1 MKVFIIAVGNK
12 MPNWIQQGFNE
23 YIKRL
28 PHEISL
34 QLIEIKPEKRSS
46 GKTVEQLL
54 YSESERILAAL
65 PSACRM
71 IVLDE
76 HGHQWTTLE
85 FSQVIKQWLLDSNA
99 IAFVIG
105 GADGLHPN
113 LKRIAHKTFA
123 LSHLTLPH
131 AMVRVVLAEQLYR
144 AVSVLQGHPYHRN

>member
-1 MKVFIIAVGNK
+1 
-12 MPNWIQQGFNE
+12 
-23 YIKRL
+23 
-28 PHEISL
+28 
-34 QLIEIKPEKRSS
+34 
-46 GKTVEQLL
+46 
-54 YSESERILAAL
+54 
-65 PSACRM
+65 M

-76 HGHQWTTLE
+76 RGHQWTTLE

-113 LKRIAHKTFA
+113 LKRTAHKTFA

>member
-28 PHEISL
+28 PHEISI

-65 PSACRM
+65 PSGCRM
-71 IVLDE
+71 IVLDGR
-76 HGHQWTTLE
+76 GHQWTTLE

-113 LKRIAHKTFA
+113 LKRTAHKTFA

>member
-28 PHEISL
+28 PHEISI

-76 HGHQWTTLE
+76 RGHQWTTLE

-113 LKRIAHKTFA
+113 LKRTAHKTFA

>member
-28 PHEISL
+28 PHEISI

-54 YSESERILAAL
+54 CSESERILAAL
-65 PSACRM
+65 PSTCRM

-85 FSQVIKQWLLDSNA
+85 FSQVIKEWLLDSNT

-113 LKRIAHKTFA
+113 LKRTAHKTFA
-123 LSHLTLPH
+123 LSYLTLPH

>member
-1 MKVFIIAVGNK
+1 

-28 PHEISL
+28 PHEISI

-65 PSACRM
+65 PSGCRM

-76 HGHQWTTLE
+76 RGHQWTTLE

-113 LKRIAHKTFA
+113 LKRTAHKTFA